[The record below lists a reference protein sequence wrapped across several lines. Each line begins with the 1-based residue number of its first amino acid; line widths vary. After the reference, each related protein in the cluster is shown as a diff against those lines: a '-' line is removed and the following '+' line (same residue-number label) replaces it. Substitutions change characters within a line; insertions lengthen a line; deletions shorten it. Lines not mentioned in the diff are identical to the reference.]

1 MAIILGFTTK
11 VGHGSGATSG
21 PGQNLVEWLGLTE
34 KHQAIVPIG
43 PPKFLFFL
51 VKSVKSKFCVVKC
64 DELSQD
70 FLVSTVQYL
79 FFFCRFRNP
88 DECVAT
94 SREHRGAVLR
104 ELALQHLY
112 LQQWGTPKLHSERGR
127 IRMFHFSKPITTLF
141 LKWGLFYCA
150 KLRPD
155 HLFFQRFAAEIG

>member
-1 MAIILGFTTK
+1 LAIILGFTTK

-79 FFFCRFRNP
+79 FFLADLGTLTNVWPLAGSTVEQCCENLLCSTYTCSSGGHPNSTRNVG
-88 DECVAT
+88 ESGCFI
-94 SREHRGAVLR
+94 SQNL
-104 ELALQHLY
+104 LQHY
-112 LQQWGTPKLHSERGR
+112 
-127 IRMFHFSKPITTLF
+127 F
-141 LKWGLFYCA
+141 
-150 KLRPD
+150 
-155 HLFFQRFAAEIG
+155 